1 MSSAFIAF
9 YRRASLR
16 IRCAFLPQLLPL
28 LACIFAANA
37 WADSLPSDA
46 QAGVTLTFD
55 CVTGSDGVL
64 RLDTVP
70 VLTPRNAQSANDTF
84 LAERL
89 RQAFASQPENWR
101 TLPSFRVPDAFKA
114 WLHDTLKNAG
124 LSAPI
129 IVTVRTGVNSRWNVA
144 ATVTAPPYS
153 GMRIDVP
160 TTALPANTPAVVVP
174 SSELAVS
181 ASPLW
186 RNTSIRLIG
195 TRTTAP
201 TATGTD
207 VVAVIRDIAA
217 QTAAAGCSAYAN
229 SQDVLTYTK
238 VIEAA
243 VVKTVTTRLGPPYV
257 ATVSFAPNTT
267 ATGSRVMVVTV
278 QGLDPVVSARAAV
291 TQIEMPDNLGGRMS
305 LADFTTRFGATRLG
319 RQVLADQRRCETDV
333 QHALATRIPL
343 ATLPRF
349 IGDDERAAVA
359 RRLATLTGVALVTH
373 RETGGELAF
382 DVLYS
387 PPQGAMTASLNAD
400 ATREFTGSA
409 SFNYH
414 WQNGPRLSA
423 EATLGLTTTALSAS
437 AGTSRHALGARWNT
451 HADLEGA
458 YQHDRN
464 VRLGTRVGPLVTV
477 RSADVGGRLTLDH
490 DSGVIPAG
498 AQHSQRV
505 RAESSLYARE
515 RWLEGDGPSAFLG
528 QTRSLTGPALT
539 LRQEFSFEEQPAADR
554 TPPPVLGKRTLS
566 ASVEVTHW
574 LPDDHPDYA
583 GGRAGI
589 SFRQEFGGV
598 TPSDS
603 YLELRGSAGLTE
615 QAAPRIDFFR
625 LGADNGL
632 CGLDDGE
639 LAGRF
644 FAAGAI
650 EAGHS
655 LGAWVRRASAPA
667 AMARTAAAPPS
678 PLDGFYVFALA
689 EYGHVGRQDDAGGSF
704 NPDTSASSY
713 ALGGRFFGAVPGVGA
728 AASISFGYAWSPESI
743 RENGRFFTR
752 IVIPFGN

>member
-9 YRRASLR
+9 YRRVSLR
-16 IRCAFLPQLLPL
+16 IRCALWSQLLPL
-28 LACIFAANA
+28 LACIAATSA
-37 WADSLPSDA
+37 WAEPMPSDA

-55 CVTGSDGVL
+55 CATGPDGVL
-64 RLDTVP
+64 RVDTIP

-89 RQAFASQPENWR
+89 RQAFAAEPANWR
-101 TLPSFRVPDAFKA
+101 TLPAFRVPDSFKA
-114 WLHDTLKNAG
+114 WLHDTLISAG

-186 RNTSIRLIG
+186 LNTSIRLVG

-201 TATGTD
+201 AATGTEA
-207 VVAVIRDIAA
+207 VVVIRDIAA
-217 QTAAAGCSAYAN
+217 QTATAGSAAYSH
-229 SQDVLTYTK
+229 SQDELTYTK
-238 VIEAA
+238 AIEAS
-243 VVKTVTTRLGPPYV
+243 VVDTVATHLGPPYV
-257 ATVSFAPNTT
+257 AAVSFAPDT
-267 ATGSRVMVVTV
+267 AVNGSRVLVVTIN
-278 QGLDPVVSARAAV
+278 GLDPVVTVRSAV

-305 LADFTTRFGATRLG
+305 LAAFTTRFGATRLG
-319 RQVLADQRRCETDV
+319 RQVLADQRRCEAEV
-333 QHALATRIPL
+333 QRALATRVPS

-349 IGDDERAAVA
+349 IGDDERAVVA
-359 RRLATLTGVALVTH
+359 RHLATLTGVALVTH
-373 RETGGELAF
+373 RETGGELVF

-414 WQNGPRLSA
+414 WQNGPQLSA

-437 AGTSRHALGARWNT
+437 AGTSRLALGARWNAQ
-451 HADLEGA
+451 ADIEGA
-458 YQHDRN
+458 YQRDRD
-464 VRLGTRVGPLVTV
+464 VRLGTLIGPLVTV
-477 RSADVGGRLTLDH
+477 RSADAGGRLTLDY
-490 DSGVIPAG
+490 DSGVLPSG

-505 RAESSLYARE
+505 HAESSLYARE

-528 QTRSLTGPALT
+528 QPRSLTGPALT
-539 LRQEFSFEEQPAADR
+539 LRQEFSFDDQPAADH
-554 TPPPVLGKRTLS
+554 TPPPALGKRTLF
-566 ASVEVTHW
+566 ASVEITHW
-574 LPDDHPDYA
+574 LPDDHPDYSS
-583 GGRAGI
+583 GRAGI
-589 SFRQEFGGV
+589 SLRQEFGGV

-603 YLELRGSAGLTE
+603 YLELRGAAGLTD

-644 FAAGAI
+644 FATGAI

-655 LGAWVRRASAPA
+655 LGAWLRRASASASTTQTPGG
-667 AMARTAAAPPS
+667 PPS

-689 EYGHVGRQDDAGGSF
+689 EYGRVGRQDDAGGSF

-713 ALGGRFFGAVPGVGA
+713 ALGGRFFGAVPGVGS